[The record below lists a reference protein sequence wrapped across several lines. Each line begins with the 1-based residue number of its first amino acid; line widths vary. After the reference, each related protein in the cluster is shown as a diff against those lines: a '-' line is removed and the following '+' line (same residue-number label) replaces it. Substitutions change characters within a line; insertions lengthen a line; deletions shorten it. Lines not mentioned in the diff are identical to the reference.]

1 MVSFQFTGA
10 EAYGS
15 FMGRYAE
22 PLAVLFADHAG
33 VGGRQRA
40 LDVGSGPGALT
51 AELVSRLG
59 AGSVCAVEPS
69 PTFAAAAR
77 LRLPGVAVTQA
88 AAEHL
93 PFADGVFDIVAAQL
107 VVHFMADPV
116 GGLREMRRVTRAGG
130 TVAACVWDYGGSR
143 GPASVLW
150 RAAAD
155 LGQHAPDESDLPG
168 VKEGHLVT
176 LFAEA
181 GLDDLRAGT
190 LTVAVGYPSFG
201 YWWEPLTLGVG
212 PAGTYVASLDAGRRA
227 ALRQRC
233 QALLPA
239 GPVEIRASAW
249 TVAGRA

>member
-1 MVSFQFTGA
+1 
-10 EAYGS
+10 
-15 FMGRYAE
+15 MGRYAE
-22 PLAVLFADHAG
+22 PLAVLFADHAR

-51 AELVSRLG
+51 AELVRRLG
-59 AGSVCAVEPS
+59 AGAVYAVEPS

-77 LRLPGVAVTQA
+77 QRLPGVAVSQA

-93 PFADGVFDIVAAQL
+93 PFADGVFDVVTAQL

-116 GGLREMRRVTRAGG
+116 RGLREMRRVTRPGG
-130 TVAACVWDYGGSR
+130 VVAAGVWDYAGGR

-150 RAAAD
+150 QAAGE
-155 LGQHAPDESDLPG
+155 LSRPVPDESDLPG
-168 VKEGHLVT
+168 VREGHLVT

-181 GLDDLRAGT
+181 GVGDLRPGT
-190 LTVAVGYPSFG
+190 LTVAVRYPSFEH
-201 YWWEPLTLGVG
+201 WWQPLTLGVG
-212 PAGTYVASLDAGRRA
+212 PAGTYVASLDAPRRA

-233 QALLPA
+233 QTLLPA

-249 TVAGRA
+249 TVAGQA